1 MRNKGRL
8 RKRGRSRASRWIQ
21 RAIKRHGRVRTYMKR
36 KYGSR
41 AFTKS
46 GAIKTSYLRRAVRET
61 KDRSLKNAL
70 LLAMRL
76 KKMRRR

>member
-1 MRNKGRL
+1 M
-8 RKRGRSRASRWIQ
+8 RKRSRRSKRRGNIWIQ
-21 RAIKRHGRVRTYMKR
+21 KAVKRPGRVRTYMRR

-46 GAIKTSYLRRAVRET
+46 GAIKTSYLRRAVKET
-61 KDRSLKNAL
+61 KDRSLRSAL